1 MKYRILAADDLAEE
15 GIAFLHA
22 QDDVELDVRTGL
34 SETALAEAVRDYDG
48 LIVRSGAKVSA
59 GVLHAADRLKVVAR
73 AGVGV
78 DNIDVDQA
86 TAAGVLVLNT
96 AEASTLTTA
105 EHTFALMLALARHV
119 GPAYLSMRDGQ
130 WQRDSFNGVQLAG
143 KTLGVVG
150 FGRIGRAIARRALAF
165 DMNVVAYDPF
175 VNEATALDGA
185 VAMFNDVDAML
196 PQADVLTFHVPLN
209 DRTHRLLDARRL
221 GLCRDGVLVLNVSRG
236 GVLDEAALVDAL
248 DHGKVQGAAL
258 DVFEHEPLAPEAALR
273 RHSRVLLTPHLG
285 ASTVEAQQAV
295 SRDAAEALLDYL
307 RGRGIRG
314 AVNISGVRLEFNPIE
329 ACCVDLAGRMARL
342 IDPMLTEGIRR
353 VRIGITSAEL
363 RSVGHTLERI
373 ILIGLLQPHL
383 DASLNVVNARLV
395 AEGRGIAVSTEV
407 VDGSDVGRP
416 TIDLEIDAGGRR
428 DNRPHRI
435 VGSVYHDMRPRV
447 LEINGY
453 RMDMVPSGCMVLIQN
468 DDRPGM
474 VGVVGAEFG
483 QAGINIADMTI
494 SRRADTALMVLKL
507 DTTPTIEV
515 QELLGRNPGI
525 RRVAVVQFPDEF
537 AGSAP

>member
-15 GIAFLHA
+15 GIAFLRA
-22 QDDVELDVRTGL
+22 QDDVALDVRTGL